1 MQFSYHKFQLTF
13 TSPVLTSRGSM
24 AYKNGYLIQAK
35 LANGY
40 TAIGECS
47 FIEGLSIDDLEKY
60 EFILDKLCLRLI
72 ALFEKKIPI
81 KELNNALED
90 LELIQKYPSIQ
101 FGLEMLWQNMQ
112 HKKKFLYYP
121 SLFTENK
128 IEIPINGLV
137 WMGDRSFMLSQIK
150 AKLAAGFRCIKLKV
164 GALDFATELDLLHFI
179 RTRFDEKTIEIRLDA
194 NGAFDADYA
203 AEKLEKLAAFHI
215 HSIEQPIKPGQWD
228 KMRLLIEKKIIPI
241 ALDEEL
247 IGIYDEKKMQELLI
261 NVNPEYIILKPS
273 LIGGFLQ
280 AEKWIKTA
288 QQLNKMWWA
297 TSALESNY
305 GLSAIAEWVATKENN
320 LVQGLGTGGLYTDN
334 FDSPLYIKS
343 GRIGFKSGFEK

>member
-13 TSPVLTSRGSM
+13 TAPVLTSRGSM
-24 AYKNGYLIQAK
+24 AYKNGYLLTARFPD
-35 LANGY
+35 GY
-40 TAIGECS
+40 IATGECS
-47 FIEGLSIDDLEKY
+47 YIEGLSIDDLSIY
-60 EFILDKLCLRLI
+60 ESTLDILCQRL
-72 ALFEKKIPI
+72 ATI
-81 KELNNALED
+81 KEDVINISKLEQLLQDLALTE
-90 LELIQKYPSIQ
+90 KYPSIQ
-101 FGLEMLWQNMQ
+101 FGLEMLWQNML
-112 HKKKFLYYP
+112 HKTRFLYYP

-137 WMGDRSFMLSQIK
+137 WMGDKSFMLSQIK
-150 AKLAAGFRCIKLKV
+150 TKLATGFRCIKLKV

-179 RTRFDEKTIEIRLDA
+179 RTQFDEKTIEIRLDA

-343 GRIGFKSGFEK
+343 GKIGFKSGFEK